1 MFKIVSI
8 HMWRFY
14 NLKKKSA
21 GRENCEGQVEGGL
34 PGRGAVSAMGRF
46 QALDSGGV
54 QICHPAWCQ

>member
-1 MFKIVSI
+1 
-8 HMWRFY
+8 MWRFY

-54 QICHPAWCQ
+54 QTCHPAWCQ